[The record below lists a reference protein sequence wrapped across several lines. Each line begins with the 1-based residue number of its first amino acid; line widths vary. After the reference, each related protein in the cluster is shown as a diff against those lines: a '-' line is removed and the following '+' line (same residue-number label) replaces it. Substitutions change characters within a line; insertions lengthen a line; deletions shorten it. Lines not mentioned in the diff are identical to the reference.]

1 MVCCA
6 CSMCRYAQLDYF
18 NAVCRIFFSSNS
30 DRQLGMEHNADL
42 KVGYLAGTAPLNLR
56 ARNYNRKPNRKH
68 FISVSSQTDCRT
80 DEYTALY
87 QLIGGILMKHRKFFV
102 EISPTRHSCSKHIS

>member
-6 CSMCRYAQLDYF
+6 CSMCRYAQLGNF
-18 NAVCRIFFSSNS
+18 NAVCPIFFSSNS
-30 DRQLGMEHNADL
+30 DRRLGMEHNTDL
-42 KVGYLAGTAPLNLR
+42 KVGNLAGTAPLNLR

-87 QLIGGILMKHRKFFV
+87 QLIVGIFY
-102 EISPTRHSCSKHIS
+102 ETS